1 MQKKLITTAMAAMA
15 IATIGLSTKINA
27 SNQNRP
33 FNFHFVGGT
42 AVTDR
47 QVKEDFSSIFMHFM
61 LGTASGYEAHAVGWK
76 YGQLFETDC
85 SSDPANPGVHYHY
98 DFVKGQQRFMFN
110 YVKERNC
117 PLAGVRADGIS
128 GQSAS
133 GEWSPDSVYEAGV
146 IPATDYIIR

>member
-1 MQKKLITTAMAAMA
+1 MKKKLITTAMAAMT
-15 IATIGLSTKINA
+15 IATIGLTTKINA
-27 SNQNRP
+27 STQDRP
-33 FNFHFVGGT
+33 YNFHFIGGS

-47 QVKEDFSSIFMHFM
+47 QIKEDSSSIYMHFM
-61 LGTASGYEAHAVGWK
+61 LGTATAYEAHAVGWK
-76 YGQLFETDC
+76 YGQLLETDC

-98 DFVKGQQRFMFN
+98 AFEKGQKRFMYN

-117 PLAGVRADGIS
+117 PLAGVRAEGIS

-133 GEWSPDSVYEAGV
+133 GVWSPDSVYEAGV